1 MLESG
6 MVSSSRYLLLQ
17 RYARLDLEAAQIR
30 RLFDGK
36 LCKILTLPYTD
47 VAKDTDRRDS
57 VRNFERVH
65 AGPVSAPFQLRRT
78 AHEL

>member
-1 MLESG
+1 

-17 RYARLDLEAAQIR
+17 RYARLDLELAQAS
-30 RLFDGK
+30 RLFGGK

-57 VRNFERVH
+57 VRNVEH
-65 AGPVSAPFQLRRT
+65 AYAGPVSAPFQLRRT